1 MKPIYIKM
9 SAFGSYASEETVE
22 FVEVNQGIFLI
33 TGDTGAGKTTIFDAI
48 TYALYDETSGGR
60 RNGEMM
66 RSQFAKEDIPT
77 FVELKFIYNN
87 EIYVIKRS
95 PKQNRLS
102 KKKNKDGEYTITVE
116 QPNVELILPDG
127 LPYRGK
133 SRETNQRIV
142 EIVGLDVNQFTQIA
156 MIAQGDF
163 LKLLHAPSKERKEI
177 FAKIFNTKIFWKME
191 EELRTRSKELWIQL
205 EDNKKGIV
213 REFENVQLIEN
224 SAYQELWA
232 TSPRFL
238 ESDYD
243 KLTELVAS
251 MIAEAKAKEEEINH
265 ALAAKQKESDRL
277 LAEFNQ
283 AKELNELF
291 ASLKE
296 AEDKKLELDAI
307 SKEMLLLRD
316 QIELAQKAA
325 VVLPKEASLIAKQ
338 KEVTE
343 CRGRNTYLIEVL
355 EQEKEKLSLQN
366 AVKLAAEDSY
376 LFESAKLDP
385 QISSIREQLP
395 KYEQLEQKVS
405 ERKQLMIQKSE
416 ADARLIKIDYNI
428 NLTKER
434 QTKIGKEQEYLKNV
448 SEQIL
453 NLSQTVDNFI
463 ARRDALEGL
472 IVTHRK
478 MINQQAVLEREEAS
492 YQTYEKSVAD
502 LTNQYEIKYH
512 QFIEGQAGLLAE
524 NLREGEPCPVC
535 GATSHPH
542 ITMKSEILINQSELS
557 LAKKELDNA
566 ITQQNVK
573 RESLQEI
580 KQEYLKIRSLVEYEG
595 TKVLGTGFSIN
606 TSTEE
611 MLLSNLLECKQL
623 LEVEAKKLS
632 EAKLQKQ
639 RFEKNEDESKR
650 LTNALEILESDKIV
664 GNQLAQ
670 QIDNKLAAVEAVLK
684 NLKDNLLYE
693 NKHEAVNGLKA
704 MEGQLKELERTR
716 TEAVEGYQ
724 HVERQVMELQGKLK
738 IEEENLVRL
747 TQAKNIAEADYQGE
761 LHNQGFSNESE
772 YQVAI
777 IVPQQL
783 RDLSERFQNYL
794 RTVEVNESNLK
805 IYRKQTSGKNVV
817 ATENLKEQ
825 RIQLEEERERLGLE
839 SKTVYGIKILNE
851 AIHEKV
857 GKLYK
862 QREGLVS
869 SYNVIKRLDA
879 TANGKLSQKHINF
892 QTYIQRRYFNLILR
906 EANKR
911 LFTMSGGQFILK
923 CKEVDELSG
932 QGEVG
937 LDLDIYSMVNDQTRD
952 VKTLSGGESFMA
964 ALAMAL
970 GMADIIQNAAGKI
983 HIDTM
988 FIDEGFGSLSD
999 EARMQAIH
1007 ILHELSGG
1015 NRLVGIISHVTELKA
1030 QIGTKLIVT
1039 KGEKGSKVKWE
1050 IGE

>member
-66 RSQFAKEDIPT
+66 RSQFAKDDIPT
-77 FVELKFIYNN
+77 FVELKFRYNN
-87 EIYVIKRS
+87 EIYIIKRS

-116 QPNVELILPDG
+116 QPNIELILPDG

-177 FAKIFNTKIFWKME
+177 FSKIFNTKIFWKME
-191 EELRTRSKELWIQL
+191 EELRTRSKDLWVQL

-213 REFENVQLIEN
+213 RELENVQHIKD

-232 TSPRFL
+232 TTPRFL

-243 KLTELVAS
+243 KLTELVAL
-251 MIAEAKAKEEEINH
+251 MVAEAKAKEEEINR
-265 ALAAKQKESDRL
+265 ALSTKQKESDHL
-277 LAEFNQ
+277 LAELNQ

-296 AEDKKLELDAI
+296 AEDIKLELDAA
-307 SKEMLLLRD
+307 SNEMRLLKD
-316 QIELAQKAA
+316 KIESAQKAA
-325 VVLPKEASLIAKQ
+325 VVLPKEEYLITKQ
-338 KEVTE
+338 KEVIE
-343 CRGRNTYLIEVL
+343 CSGRHTYLQEAL
-355 EQEKEKLSLQN
+355 ENEKEKLSLQQT
-366 AVKLAAEDSY
+366 AKFAAEENY
-376 LFESAKLDP
+376 LSESTKLNS
-385 QISSIREQLP
+385 QINSIREQLP
-395 KYEQLEQKVS
+395 KYEQLEKQVS
-405 ERKQLMIQKSE
+405 ERKQLTIQKSE
-416 ADARLIKIDYNI
+416 ADSKLIKIYDTIY
-428 NLTKER
+428 LSKER
-434 QTKIGKEQEYLKNV
+434 QTKISKEQENLKNV
-448 SEQIL
+448 SELIL
-453 NLSQTVDNFI
+453 NLSHTVDHLT

-472 IVTHRK
+472 IITHRN
-478 MINQQAVLEREEAS
+478 MTNHQAVLEREETS
-492 YQTYEKSVAD
+492 YQTYEKTVAN
-502 LTNQYEIKYH
+502 LASQYELKYH
-512 QFIEGQAGLLAE
+512 QFIEGQAGFLAE
-524 NLREGEPCPVC
+524 NLIEGEPCPVC

-542 ITMKSEILINQSELS
+542 KTRKSEVLVNQNELS

-566 ITQQNVK
+566 ITQQNLR

-580 KQEYLKIRSLVEYEG
+580 KQEYLKSRSLVEYEVN
-595 TKVLGTGFSIN
+595 KVLGSEFSQIAL
-606 TSTEE
+606 TEE
-611 MLLSNLLECKQL
+611 LILNNLLESKQQ
-623 LEVEAKKLS
+623 LEVEVRKISELKL
-632 EAKLQKQ
+632 LKQ
-639 RFEKNEDESKR
+639 RYEKNEEENKQ
-650 LTNALEILESDKIV
+650 LTNALEMLESEKEA
-664 GNQLAQ
+664 GSQLVQ
-670 QIDNKLAAVEAVLK
+670 QIDNKLAAIEAVLK
-684 NLKDNLLYE
+684 NLKDNLLYMSY
-693 NKHEAVNGLKA
+693 HEAETTLKG
-704 MEGQLKELERTR
+704 MENQLKELERTR
-716 TEAVEGYQ
+716 TEALETYQ
-724 HVERQVMELQGKLK
+724 QVERHVMELQGKLK
-738 IEEENLVRL
+738 IEEENLARL
-747 TQAKNIAEADYQGE
+747 TLVRNQAETDYLSEIQK
-761 LHNQGFSNESE
+761 QGFMHDAE

-777 IVPQQL
+777 LVPQQL
-783 RDLSERFQNYL
+783 KEYSERYQNYL
-794 RTVEVNESNLK
+794 RAVEVNASSLN
-805 IYRKQTSGKNVV
+805 IYRKQTTGKNVV
-817 ATENLKEQ
+817 VTEALEEN
-825 RIQLEEERERLGLE
+825 RIQLEDEKEQLGVE
-839 SKTVYGIKILNE
+839 SKNVYGIKILNE
-851 AIHEKV
+851 AIQEKV
-857 GKLYK
+857 GKLYR
-862 QREGLVS
+862 QREALVRD
-869 SYNVIKRLDA
+869 YAVIKRLDT

-923 CKEVDELSG
+923 CKDVDELSG

-983 HIDTM
+983 HIETM

-1039 KGEKGSKVKWE
+1039 KGEKGSKVRWE

>member
-77 FVELKFIYNN
+77 FVELKFNYNN

-156 MIAQGDF
+156 MIAQGEF

-177 FAKIFNTKIFWKME
+177 FSKIFNTRIFWKME
-191 EELRTRSKELWIQL
+191 EELRTRSKDLWVQL
-205 EDNKKGIV
+205 EDNKKAIV
-213 REFENVQLIEN
+213 RELENVQHIKD
-224 SAYQELWA
+224 SVYQELWA

-238 ESDYD
+238 ESNYD
-243 KLTELVAS
+243 KLTELVAL
-251 MIAEAKAKEEEINH
+251 MIAEAKAKEEEINL
-265 ALAAKQKESDRL
+265 ALSTKQKESDRL
-277 LAEFNQ
+277 LAELNQ

-291 ASLKE
+291 ASLKIV
-296 AEDKKLELDAI
+296 EDKKFELDAV
-307 SKEMLLLRD
+307 SNEMLLLKD
-316 QIELAQKAA
+316 KIESAQKAA
-325 VVLPKEASLIAKQ
+325 VVLPKEDTLIAKE

-343 CRGRNTYLIEVL
+343 CSRRNTDLTELL
-355 EQEKEKLSLQN
+355 EQEKEKLTMQN
-366 AVKLAAEDSY
+366 TVKLAAE
-376 LFESAKLDP
+376 ESHLSESSKLNP
-385 QISSIREQLP
+385 QINRIREQLP
-395 KYEQLEQKVS
+395 KYEELEQKVS
-405 ERKQLMIQKSE
+405 ERKELGIQKSE
-416 ADARLIKIDYNI
+416 ADSKLIKINNRI
-428 NLTKER
+428 NLSKER
-434 QTKIGKEQEYLKNV
+434 QAQIGKEQENLKNV
-448 SEQIL
+448 SEQIH
-453 NLSQTVDNFI
+453 NLLHAVDLLT

-472 IVTHRK
+472 IISHGT
-478 MINQQAVLEREEAS
+478 MINHQAMLEREEAS
-492 YQTYEKSVAD
+492 YQSYKETVAD
-502 LTNQYEIKYH
+502 LTNQYELKYH

-524 NLREGEPCPVC
+524 KLMEGEPCPVC

-542 ITMKSEILINQSELS
+542 KTMKSEVLVNQSELS

-566 ITQQNVK
+566 MIQQNVK
-573 RESLQEI
+573 RDSLQEV
-580 KQEYLKIRSLVEYEG
+580 KEEYLKSKSLVEHEVN
-595 TKVLGTGFSIN
+595 KVLEAGFFSIAL
-606 TSTEE
+606 TEE
-611 MLLSNLLECKQL
+611 LLLSNLMECKQQ
-623 LEVEAKKLS
+623 LEVEVKKLS

-639 RFEKNEDESKR
+639 RYEKNEEENKQ
-650 LTNALEILESDKIV
+650 LANALENLETEKEAESRLVQEIDK
-664 GNQLAQ
+664 
-670 QIDNKLAAVEAVLK
+670 KLAAAEAVLK
-684 NLKDNLLYE
+684 NLKNSLLYE
-693 NKHEAVNGLKA
+693 SNHEAVNVLRV
-704 MEGQLKELERTR
+704 MEGQLKELEQSR
-716 TEAVEGYQ
+716 TEAVEVYQ
-724 HVERQVMELQGKLK
+724 QVERQVMELQGKLK

-747 TQAKNIAEADYQGE
+747 TLAKNQAEMDYISEIQK
-761 LHNQGFSNESE
+761 QGFSNDAE
-772 YQVAI
+772 YHVAI
-777 IVPQQL
+777 LAPQQL
-783 RDLSERFQNYL
+783 KEHGERYQNYL
-794 RTVEVNESNLK
+794 RAVEVNANNLN
-805 IYRKQTSGKNVV
+805 IYRKQTAGKNVV
-817 ATENLKEQ
+817 ATVDLEEN
-825 RIQLEEERERLGLE
+825 RIQLEEEKQQLMKE
-839 SKTVYGIKILNE
+839 SNQVYGIRDYDERIYME
-851 AIHEKV
+851 V
-857 GKLYK
+857 CSLYK
-862 QREGLVS
+862 QREGLTRD
-869 SYNVIKRLDA
+869 YTVIKRLDA

-923 CKEVDELSG
+923 CKDVDELSG

-952 VKTLSGGESFMA
+952 VKTLSGGESFIA

-1039 KGEKGSKVKWE
+1039 KGEKGSKVRWE